1 MLDFTN
7 QVVLVTGAGS
17 PKGIERK
24 TDSGIWDYGNDT
36 GDPEHDP
43 GK

>member
-17 PKGIERK
+17 PKGIGR
-24 TDSGIWDYGNDT
+24 TIAQT
-36 GDPEHDP
+36 F
-43 GK
+43 GKQGAKVVI